1 MAILAKLNLI
11 LHGIDSEEY
20 EIYVGDSL
28 KNPKFGEV
36 DYTIANPPWNL
47 DGYNE
52 DVLKE
57 NPEVRRIYN
66 TFVRGGYPPKQS
78 ADWAWVQLM
87 LYFARK
93 KVGIV
98 LDSGALFRGG
108 KEKKIRKEIVEK
120 DLIEAII
127 LLPEKLFYNVTAPGI
142 VMILNKNKPEERKG
156 KILFINAS
164 LEYEKHPEVRRLN
177 RLGEEN
183 IDKIVDVY
191 DNWEDVE
198 GFSRVVDLEEIRKND
213 YNLNVSL
220 YVFPVEEKEDIDLG
234 EVYDELNKLHNEYLD
249 KFEVVRG
256 YLEEIKE
263 IK

>member
-1 MAILAKLNLI
+1 M
-11 LHGIDSEEY
+11 GSIDVVFCEE
-20 EIYVGDSL
+20 
-28 KNPKFGEV
+28 
-36 DYTIANPPWNL
+36 
-47 DGYNE
+47 
-52 DVLKE
+52 
-57 NPEVRRIYN
+57 
-66 TFVRGGYPPKQS
+66 
-78 ADWAWVQLM
+78 
-87 LYFARK
+87 

-164 LEYEKHPEVRRLN
+164 LEFEKHPEVRRLN

-191 DNWEDVE
+191 ENWEDIE

-220 YVFPVEEKEDIDLG
+220 YVFPVEEKEDIDLRK
-234 EVYDELNKLHNEYLD
+234 E
-249 KFEVVRG
+249 
-256 YLEEIKE
+256 LEEFKE
-263 IK
+263 IEKKEKEVLDEVIGYVEGILRAGS